1 MGQRVILAY
10 LLRLDEIQSHNSARP
25 AVTGRIWAYSYVRLH
40 GVGALGL
47 SSAFAD
53 LGPPPFPH
61 TAFILF
67 LSFSCIP
74 CVH

>member
-1 MGQRVILAY
+1 MEHRATFAC
-10 LLRLDEIQSHNSARP
+10 LLRLDESQSLNSARP